1 MAIIYSTIEKMRS
14 IQHLAEHSRVWVYQ
28 ANRFLSEQEIVA
40 ISNALSQFIESW
52 NAHGASLYAGFEII
66 SSRFVVLAVDEEK
79 ALASGCSI
87 DKSVHFFQKIGE
99 QLNIDFFNRMQVMY
113 EMDGELKD
121 TPLHQFWAMRKA
133 NLIGDDIIVYDN
145 LVKNIAEFK
154 ERWRVSFAKSW
165 HAEMWGRS

>member
-28 ANRFLSEQEIVA
+28 ANRFLSDQEIVA

-87 DKSVHFFQKIGE
+87 DKSVHFFQKIGKI
-99 QLNIDFFNRMQVMY
+99 LFKFLVALDRVLCSTAFYTCNLTPVQV
-113 EMDGELKD
+113 K
-121 TPLHQFWAMRKA
+121 
-133 NLIGDDIIVYDN
+133 
-145 LVKNIAEFK
+145 
-154 ERWRVSFAKSW
+154 
-165 HAEMWGRS
+165 

>member
-1 MAIIYSTIEKMRS
+1 MRS

-28 ANRFLSEQEIVA
+28 ANRFLTEQEVEI
-40 ISNALSQFIESW
+40 ISASLSQFIEGW
-52 NAHGASLYAGFEII
+52 NAHGAALYAGFEII
-66 SSRFVVLAVDEEK
+66 SNRFVVLAVDEEK

-121 TPLHQFWAMRKA
+121 APLHQFWAMRKA
-133 NLIGDDIIVYDN
+133 NLIGDDVIVYDN
-145 LVKNIAEFK
+145 LVKNITEFQA
-154 ERWRVSFAKSW
+154 RWRVSFAKSW
-165 HAEMWGRS
+165 HAEMWGRN